1 MTDRIASVSRIPI
14 TIILNSDIKIEGEL
28 IRYLSPLTVKKVIN
42 NLPISQLINNFQ
54 NKFLYVKLDL
64 DVGLEKPLNKFKK
77 GDIAFSPISNSICI
91 FIEDYNHNQQQFSHI
106 GYIKYESL
114 HELLKTKTGDILTIK
129 KAN

>member
-1 MTDRIASVSRIPI
+1 MSDRITSVSRIPI
-14 TIILNSDIKIEGEL
+14 TIILNSDIRVEGEL
-28 IRYLSPLTVKKVIN
+28 IRYLSPLTVKRIVN

-64 DVGLEKPLNKFKK
+64 GIGVEKPLNKFKK

-91 FIEDYNHNQQQFSHI
+91 FIEDYNHNQQFSHI
-106 GYIKYESL
+106 GHIKKESF

>member
-1 MTDRIASVSRIPI
+1 MSDRISSVSRIPI
-14 TIILNSDIKIEGEL
+14 TIILNSDVKIEGEL
-28 IRYLSPLTVKKVIN
+28 IRYLSPLTVKRIVN

-54 NKFLYVKLDL
+54 NKFLYVKMDL
-64 DVGLEKPLNKFKK
+64 GIGLEKPLNKFKK

-91 FIEDYNHNQQQFSHI
+91 FIENYNHNQQCSHI
-106 GYIKYESL
+106 GYIKNESL

>member
-1 MTDRIASVSRIPI
+1 MSDRITSVSRIPI
-14 TIILNSDIKIEGEL
+14 AIILNSEIKIEGEL
-28 IRYLSPLTVKKVIN
+28 IRYLSPLTVKRIVN
-42 NLPISQLINNFQ
+42 NLPLSQLINNFQ

-64 DVGLEKPLNKFKK
+64 GIGVEKPINKFKK

-91 FIEDYNHNQQQFSHI
+91 FIEDYNHNQQFNHI
-106 GYIKYESL
+106 GYIKNESL

>member
-1 MTDRIASVSRIPI
+1 MSERITSVSRIPI
-14 TIILNSDIKIEGEL
+14 TIILNSDIRMEGEL
-28 IRYLSPLTVKKVIN
+28 IRYLSPLTVKRIVNI
-42 NLPISQLINNFQ
+42 LPFSQLINNFQ

-64 DVGLEKPLNKFKK
+64 GIGVEKPLNKFKR

-91 FIEDYNHNQQQFSHI
+91 FIEDYNHNQQFSHI
-106 GYIKYESL
+106 GYIKNESL